1 MVNLILEL
9 SKYVMIFLMA
19 VYTWANF
26 RYFSFPDRERKLRLC
41 ARQNHVMFF
50 MHFLAYMTLFL
61 KAEDE
66 KTSGLLA
73 AFYAAQAVFFLVYIF
88 LTRRFYRNVSR
99 ILVNNTCMLLAVGL
113 IMLSR
118 LSMFRADPLDKALK
132 QFVII
137 CGAAVVSWLIPW
149 IMERFWQIYKF
160 QWIYAAV
167 GILALLAVWIGG
179 DESFGAQ
186 LSFTI
191 GGISI
196 QPSEFVKLTFV
207 LFTASMFYQSTELKQ
222 VCITTA
228 AAAAHVLI
236 LVLSKDLGGA
246 LILFVSYVLM
256 LFIATGKKLYLF
268 GGIGLGCGAA
278 AAAFGLFDHV
288 KRRVAAWKNPWA
300 DIDNTGYQITQ
311 SLFAIGR
318 GGLFGQGIG
327 KGTPQD
333 IPYVETDFIF
343 AALTEE
349 MGLLFGIGILLTA
362 VLLFLSVMRLAA
374 GLADGFYRNLAVGFG
389 MLYIFQTFLTVG
401 GGTKFIPLT
410 GVTLPFISYGGSSVM
425 SMILIFA
432 VLEGVWQMRYEE
444 EQRIEKQKR
453 KREKQLKKEE

>member
-311 SLFAIGR
+311 SLFAIGT
-318 GGLFGQGIG
+318 GGWFGMGLCQGMPG
-327 KGTPQD
+327 K
-333 IPYVETDFIF
+333 IPVVEKDFIF
-343 AALTEE
+343 AAIGEE
-349 MGLLFGIGILLTA
+349 FGGIFAVCLLLICLGCFIQFMMIASRMQAMFYKLIAFGLGIQYVTQ
-362 VLLFLSVMRLAA
+362 V
-374 GLADGFYRNLAVGFG
+374 
-389 MLYIFQTFLTVG
+389 FLTVG
-401 GGTKFIPLT
+401 GVTKFIPST
-410 GVTLPFISYGGSSVM
+410 GVTLPFVSYGGSSIM
-425 SMILIFA
+425 STFMLFAMIQGLYIIK
-432 VLEGVWQMRYEE
+432 RNDEE
-444 EQRIEKQKR
+444 EMGVAED
-453 KREKQLKKEE
+453 

>member
-1 MVNLILEL
+1 
-9 SKYVMIFLMA
+9 
-19 VYTWANF
+19 
-26 RYFSFPDRERKLRLC
+26 
-41 ARQNHVMFF
+41 
-50 MHFLAYMTLFL
+50 
-61 KAEDE
+61 
-66 KTSGLLA
+66 
-73 AFYAAQAVFFLVYIF
+73 
-88 LTRRFYRNVSR
+88 
-99 ILVNNTCMLLAVGL
+99 
-113 IMLSR
+113 
-118 LSMFRADPLDKALK
+118 
-132 QFVII
+132 
-137 CGAAVVSWLIPW
+137 
-149 IMERFWQIYKF
+149 MERFWQIYKF

-311 SLFAIGR
+311 SLFAIGT
-318 GGLFGQGIG
+318 GGWFGMGLCQGMPG
-327 KGTPQD
+327 K
-333 IPYVETDFIF
+333 IPVVEKDFIF
-343 AALTEE
+343 AAIGEE
-349 MGLLFGIGILLTA
+349 FGGIFAVCLLLICLGCFIQFMMIASRMQAMFYKLIAFGLGIQYVTQ
-362 VLLFLSVMRLAA
+362 V
-374 GLADGFYRNLAVGFG
+374 
-389 MLYIFQTFLTVG
+389 FLTVG
-401 GGTKFIPLT
+401 GVTKFIPST
-410 GVTLPFISYGGSSVM
+410 GVTLPFVSYGGSSIVSTFM
-425 SMILIFA
+425 LFAMIQGLYIIK
-432 VLEGVWQMRYEE
+432 RNDEE
-444 EQRIEKQKR
+444 EMGVAED
-453 KREKQLKKEE
+453 

>member
-50 MHFLAYMTLFL
+50 MHFLAYMILFL

-228 AAAAHVLI
+228 AAAVHVLI
-236 LVLSKDLGGA
+236 LVLSKDLGSA
-246 LILFVSYVLM
+246 LIFFLTYLTMLFV
-256 LFIATGKKLYLF
+256 ATGRWLYL
-268 GGIGLGCGAA
+268 GAGLGFGCGASVLA
-278 AAAFGLFDHV
+278 YYLFAHV
-288 KRRVAAWKNPWA
+288 RTRVAAWMDPWA
-300 DIDNTGYQITQ
+300 DIDNRGYQITQ
-311 SLFAIGR
+311 SLFAIGT
-318 GGLFGQGIG
+318 GGWFGMGLYQGMPY
-327 KGTPQD
+327 K
-333 IPYVETDFIF
+333 IPVVEKDFVFAAVSEELGGIF
-343 AALTEE
+343 A
-349 MGLLFGIGILLTA
+349 ICILLICLGCFLQFMMIA
-362 VLLFLSVMRLAA
+362 GRMQALFYKLIAF
-374 GLADGFYRNLAVGFG
+374 GLG
-389 MLYIFQTFLTVG
+389 MVYGIQVFLTVG
-401 GGTKFIPLT
+401 GVTKFIPST
-410 GVTLPFISYGGSSVM
+410 GVTLPFVSYGGSS
-425 SMILIFA
+425 ILSTFMVFG
-432 VLEGVWQMRYEE
+432 VLQGLY
-444 EQRIEKQKR
+444 I
-453 KREKQLKKEE
+453 LKKNDEEDYE

>member
-228 AAAAHVLI
+228 AAAVHVLI

-300 DIDNTGYQITQ
+300 E
-311 SLFAIGR
+311 IGR
-318 GGLFGQGIG
+318 AH
-327 KGTPQD
+327 
-333 IPYVETDFIF
+333 V
-343 AALTEE
+343 
-349 MGLLFGIGILLTA
+349 
-362 VLLFLSVMRLAA
+362 
-374 GLADGFYRNLAVGFG
+374 
-389 MLYIFQTFLTVG
+389 
-401 GGTKFIPLT
+401 
-410 GVTLPFISYGGSSVM
+410 
-425 SMILIFA
+425 
-432 VLEGVWQMRYEE
+432 
-444 EQRIEKQKR
+444 
-453 KREKQLKKEE
+453 

>member
-1 MVNLILEL
+1 
-9 SKYVMIFLMA
+9 
-19 VYTWANF
+19 
-26 RYFSFPDRERKLRLC
+26 
-41 ARQNHVMFF
+41 
-50 MHFLAYMTLFL
+50 
-61 KAEDE
+61 
-66 KTSGLLA
+66 
-73 AFYAAQAVFFLVYIF
+73 
-88 LTRRFYRNVSR
+88 
-99 ILVNNTCMLLAVGL
+99 
-113 IMLSR
+113 
-118 LSMFRADPLDKALK
+118 
-132 QFVII
+132 
-137 CGAAVVSWLIPW
+137 
-149 IMERFWQIYKF
+149 MERFWQIYKF

-311 SLFAIGR
+311 SLFAIGT
-318 GGLFGQGIG
+318 GGLFG
-327 KGTPQD
+327 
-333 IPYVETDFIF
+333 F
-343 AALTEE
+343 
-349 MGLLFGIGILLTA
+349 
-362 VLLFLSVMRLAA
+362 
-374 GLADGFYRNLAVGFG
+374 
-389 MLYIFQTFLTVG
+389 
-401 GGTKFIPLT
+401 
-410 GVTLPFISYGGSSVM
+410 
-425 SMILIFA
+425 
-432 VLEGVWQMRYEE
+432 
-444 EQRIEKQKR
+444 
-453 KREKQLKKEE
+453 